1 MNEQHFPKKSW
12 RLTLTHLIIA
22 LLTLTQAVFAQAVR
36 PNNSLSGQLFDA
48 ASGRPVYDA
57 NVFLANT
64 TIGGTSDSS
73 GHFLLKT
80 IPPGNYS
87 LVVSHVS
94 YEIKQ
99 QNIQITLTEKSIY
112 NFLLTPAVIELKS
125 VSIQGMRDPEWRLRL
140 QRFEK
145 EFLGSSDNATACRIV
160 NPEVMQLEL
169 DGVNL
174 RARSAA
180 PLEIIHERFG
190 YHILVIVKSFQI
202 ENDQVNYIIL
212 PVYQAMTPKDK
223 QESARWTENRRSAF
237 DGSFRH
243 FFHALFFRQ
252 LEINEFAVE
261 QVDERR
267 PFKTAKAMLS
277 SAEAKGV
284 IFSDTD
290 FTLLKKVHFDDYLR
304 IRYRSNYAQTSYLE
318 LPFDTLQVD
327 LSGNSLT
334 NAKVIRS
341 GHWGEMRFAD
351 ELPWNYW
358 PE

>member
-1 MNEQHFPKKSW
+1 MDEQLFPKKSR
-12 RLTLTHLIIA
+12 RLMRSCLIIA
-22 LLTLTQAVFAQAVR
+22 LLALTQVIFAQAVR
-36 PNNSLSGQLFDA
+36 SNNSLSGQLIDA
-48 ASGRPVYDA
+48 ASGKPVYDA

-64 TIGGTSDSS
+64 TLGSTSDSS
-73 GHFLLKT
+73 GRFLLKN
-80 IPPGNYS
+80 IPPGNYL
-87 LVVSHVS
+87 LVVSHIS

-99 QNIQITLTEKSIY
+99 QNVQVTLTEKSIY
-112 NFLLTPAVIELKS
+112 NFLLTPAVIELES
-125 VSIQGMRDPEWRLRL
+125 VSIQGMRDPEWQLRL

-145 EFLGSSDNATACRIV
+145 EFLGSSDNAAACTIV
-160 NPEVMQLEL
+160 NPEVMLLEL
-169 DGVNL
+169 DGSSL

-202 ENDQVNYIIL
+202 EGDQVNYIVL
-212 PVYQAMTPKDK
+212 PVYQALTPKDG
-223 QESARWTENRRSAF
+223 QEAARWAENRRRAF
-237 DGSFRH
+237 DGSFRQ
-243 FFHALFFRQ
+243 FFHALFFQQ
-252 LEINEFAVE
+252 LETDGFTVE

-267 PFKTAKAMLS
+267 PFKTPKAKFS
-277 SAEAKGV
+277 SDDAKGA
-284 IFSDTD
+284 IYSDTD

-304 IRYRSNYAQTSYLE
+304 IRYHSNYAQTSYLE

-334 NAKVIRS
+334 DAKVIRS
-341 GHWGEMRFAD
+341 GYWGEMRFAD